1 MKLLLS
7 KKMTVSLFIILL
19 LTSCGSNKNA
29 TSNKGIQGEIEEKL
43 AEYKSNGWQVQGTS
57 RTMRALVSMAIGKL
71 DEDPELIEITGTA
84 NNFAVISN
92 GKEAAASNAS
102 NRYAA
107 SATRLV
113 QGRIANDSKLV
124 QALGEERDKLYAAY
138 SSSVERL
145 IRGEL
150 KEAYTLIRT
159 RPDGKFDCEIHY
171 LVDEAKAKATR
182 EEAMREAQKEIRS
195 DQEFGNQIHDYV
207 KLKPEIL
214 Q

>member
-1 MKLLLS
+1 MKRFYLTLTAISCMVLLLC
-7 KKMTVSLFIILL
+7 
-19 LTSCGSNKNA
+19 TSCGSKKNA
-29 TSNKGIQGEIEEKL
+29 VARYSPQDEIEEKL
-43 AEYKSNGWQVQGTS
+43 AEYKSNGWQIQGTS
-57 RTMRALVSMAIGKL
+57 RTMRAMITMMIDKLSENPNLV
-71 DEDPELIEITGTA
+71 EITGTA
-84 NNFAVISN
+84 NNFSVMSN
-92 GKEAAASNAS
+92 GKEAASANAS

-113 QGRIANDSKLV
+113 QGSIESDSKLV

-138 SSSVERL
+138 SSSVEKL

-171 LVDEAKAKATR
+171 LMDEATARSAR
-182 EEAMREAQKEIRS
+182 EEALKAAEKEIES
-195 DQEFGNQIHDYV
+195 DQEFGNKIKDYV
-207 KLKPEIL
+207 TQKPEI

>member
-1 MKLLLS
+1 MKVHDLMKLSLLGF
-7 KKMTVSLFIILL
+7 VALVCF
-19 LTSCGSNKNA
+19 SCGSKKQTAPVYSPQN
-29 TSNKGIQGEIEEKL
+29 EMEEKL
-43 AEYKSNGWQVQGTS
+43 AEYKTAGWQIQGSS
-57 RTMRALVSMAIGKL
+57 RTMRGLLTMVIDKMN
-71 DEDPELIEITGTA
+71 ENPELIEITGTA
-84 NNFAVISN
+84 NNFTVVSN

-113 QGRIANDSKLV
+113 KGRIENDSKLV

-150 KEAYTLIRT
+150 KEAYTLMRT

-171 LVDEAKAKATR
+171 LIDEAKAKAAR
-182 EEAMREAQKEIRS
+182 DAAIAEAQKEIAA
-195 DQEFGNQIHDYV
+195 DQKFGNDIKSYV
-207 KLKPEIL
+207 EQKPEIE
-214 Q
+214 

>member
-1 MKLLLS
+1 MKLHVSEKL
-7 KKMTVSLFIILL
+7 TVSFLAILL
-19 LTSCGSNKNA
+19 LISCGGNKKTA
-29 TSNKGIQGEIEEKL
+29 ANKGIQGEIEEKL

-57 RTMRALVSMAIGKL
+57 RTMRALVSTAIGKL

-171 LVDEAKAKATR
+171 LIDETKAKATR
-182 EEAMREAQKEIRS
+182 EEAIREAQKEVLS
-195 DQEFGNQIHDYV
+195 DQTFGNQIHDYV
-207 KLKPEIL
+207 KIKPEI
-214 Q
+214 QQ